1 MNLYHLRAH
10 VLTENERGS
19 TNRKT
24 ELGDL
29 RIPGD
34 HILNC
39 MLPQPGS
46 QLNDLM
52 PGVESLFIDFLVSV

>member
-10 VLTENERGS
+10 VLTENERSS
-19 TNRKT
+19 TNGKT

-29 RIPGD
+29 GIPGD

-46 QLNDLM
+46 QQLPDGDDYLSCNI
-52 PGVESLFIDFLVSV
+52 EEW